1 MSETLIIRDVR
12 HDYRMW
18 GPHQAASNT
27 GQSLIIL
34 DWDDTLQPT
43 SWMVTKGLLSESG
56 AILSTGTLEVFD
68 KICTSVI
75 VLLEFARTLG
85 RVMIITNSG
94 DKWVDDCVEK
104 FMPRLKPELKGVD
117 VMSARH
123 FYEQFY
129 INRPEMWKV
138 KAFNMQVYSTFGAST
153 SVQRNVISIGD
164 GLHERMALMSI
175 KGINTYAK
183 SVKLVAAPTPA
194 MLIKQIDFIG
204 NFLKGI
210 VAHKGDLDLA
220 IDTLPN
226 LKENISPVEPSGNPA
241 EAKVF

>member
-1 MSETLIIRDVR
+1 MSDTLIIRDVD
-12 HDYRMW
+12 HDYRIW
-18 GPHQAASNT
+18 GPHQPPSSS
-27 GQSLIIL
+27 GKSLIIV

-43 SWMVTKGLLSESG
+43 SWMVTKRLLSSSG

-85 RVMIITNSG
+85 RVIIITNSG
-94 DKWVDDCVEK
+94 DKWVEDCVEK
-104 FMPRLKPELKGVD
+104 FMPRLKPHLNGVD
-117 VMSARH
+117 ILSARH
-123 FYEQFY
+123 IYEQFY
-129 INRPEMWKV
+129 VTKPEMWK
-138 KAFNMQVYSTFGAST
+138 KMAFKMQVYSTFGAST

-183 SVKLVAAPTPA
+183 SVKLVPSPTPA

-226 LKENISPVEPSGNPA
+226 LKENISPIEPSGNPA